1 MIFGRF
7 EGILCWV
14 CSPEEDIDRR
24 DEGLIFIEDPL
35 ISVVSYKECCN
46 IRDIARKSKTMVTL
60 LLLAVG
66 INLEKL
72 SKVVLESRR
81 PSAVFYDED

>member
-1 MIFGRF
+1 MLQKLAKYTQVKRT
-7 EGILCWV
+7 L
-14 CSPEEDIDRR
+14 
-24 DEGLIFIEDPL
+24 
-35 ISVVSYKECCN
+35 
-46 IRDIARKSKTMVTL
+46 TL

-81 PSAVFYDED
+81 PRAVFYNEVKYAAK